1 MTDIQLHLKEIL
13 AELPPQ
19 TRLVAVS
26 KFHPAEAIR
35 EAYDMGQR
43 IFGESKVQEL
53 TGKYESLPKDI
64 EWHFIGHLQTN
75 KVKYIAPFVSMIH
88 AVDSFKLLCEIDKQ
102 AAKVNRV
109 IPCLLEMH
117 VAQEE
122 SKFGFT
128 FEECRAPLAEG
139 EWKNLS
145 HVSIAGI
152 MGMASYTDDLHQIQ
166 QEFQSLSD
174 FFKELKN
181 SYFSGNSQFC
191 ELSMGMSHDYP
202 EAVKRGSTLVR
213 VGSKIFGDRIY

>member
-128 FEECRAPLAEG
+128 FEECRALLAEG

-145 HVSIAGI
+145 HISIAGI

>member
-26 KFHPAEAIR
+26 KLHPAEAIR

-128 FEECRAPLAEG
+128 FEECRALLAEG

>member
-53 TGKYESLPKDI
+53 TDKYESLPKDI

-128 FEECRAPLAEG
+128 FEECRALLAEG

>member
-128 FEECRAPLAEG
+128 FEECRALLAEG

-174 FFKELKN
+174 FFKELRN

>member
-128 FEECRAPLAEG
+128 FEECRALLAEG

-174 FFKELKN
+174 FFKELKS

>member
-88 AVDSFKLLCEIDKQ
+88 AADSFKLLCEIDRQ

-128 FEECRAPLAEG
+128 FEECRALLAEG
-139 EWKNLS
+139 EWRNLS

-174 FFKELKN
+174 FFEELKN
-181 SYFSGNSQFC
+181 SYFSGDSQFC

>member
-88 AVDSFKLLCEIDKQ
+88 AGDSFKLLCEIDKQ

-128 FEECRAPLAEG
+128 FEECRALLAEG

>member
-1 MTDIQLHLKEIL
+1 
-13 AELPPQ
+13 
-19 TRLVAVS
+19 
-26 KFHPAEAIR
+26 
-35 EAYDMGQR
+35 MGQR

-128 FEECRAPLAEG
+128 FEECRALLAEG

-174 FFKELKN
+174 FSKN
-181 SYFSGNSQFC
+181 
-191 ELSMGMSHDYP
+191 
-202 EAVKRGSTLVR
+202 
-213 VGSKIFGDRIY
+213 

>member
-128 FEECRAPLAEG
+128 FEECRALLAEG
-139 EWKNLS
+139 KWKNLS

>member
-128 FEECRAPLAEG
+128 FEECRALLAEG

-145 HVSIAGI
+145 HVSISGI

-202 EAVKRGSTLVR
+202 EAVKKGSTLVR

>member
-53 TGKYESLPKDI
+53 TDKYESLPKDI

-128 FEECRAPLAEG
+128 FEECRALLAEG

-181 SYFSGNSQFC
+181 SYFSENSQFC

>member
-128 FEECRAPLAEG
+128 FEECRALLAER

>member
-1 MTDIQLHLKEIL
+1 MTNIQLHLKEIL

-128 FEECRAPLAEG
+128 FEECRALLAEG

>member
-53 TGKYESLPKDI
+53 TGKYESLPEDI

-128 FEECRAPLAEG
+128 FEECRALLAEG

>member
-88 AVDSFKLLCEIDKQ
+88 AADSFKLLCEINRQ

-128 FEECRAPLAEG
+128 FEECRALLAEG
-139 EWKNLS
+139 EWRNLS

-174 FFKELKN
+174 FFEELKN

>member
-88 AVDSFKLLCEIDKQ
+88 AADSFKLLCEIDKQ

-128 FEECRAPLAEG
+128 FEECRALLAEG

-145 HVSIAGI
+145 HVSIVGI

>member
-64 EWHFIGHLQTN
+64 KWHFIGHLQTN

-128 FEECRAPLAEG
+128 FEECRALLAEG

>member
-35 EAYDMGQR
+35 EAYDMGQH

-128 FEECRAPLAEG
+128 FEECRALLAEG

-213 VGSKIFGDRIY
+213 VGSKIFGERIS

>member
-26 KFHPAEAIR
+26 KFHPTEAIR

-128 FEECRAPLAEG
+128 FEECRALLAEG

-145 HVSIAGI
+145 HVYIAGI

>member
-88 AVDSFKLLCEIDKQ
+88 AVDSFKLLCEIDRQ

-128 FEECRAPLAEG
+128 FEECWALLAEG

>member
-1 MTDIQLHLKEIL
+1 MKK
-13 AELPPQ
+13 ELPQ
-19 TRLVAVS
+19 SVTLVAVS
-26 KFHPAEAIR
+26 KFHPTEALMA
-35 EAYDMGQR
+35 AYDAGQR
-43 IFGESKVQEL
+43 VFGESRAQEL
-53 TGKYESLPKDI
+53 VQKAETMPSDVQ
-64 EWHFIGHLQTN
+64 WHFIGHLQTN

-117 VAQEE
+117 VSQEE

-128 FEECRAPLAEG
+128 FEECRALLAEG

>member
-102 AAKVNRV
+102 AAKVNHV

-128 FEECRAPLAEG
+128 FEECRALLAEG

>member
-102 AAKVNRV
+102 AAKINRV

-128 FEECRAPLAEG
+128 FEECRALLAEG

>member
-102 AAKVNRV
+102 AAKINRV

-128 FEECRAPLAEG
+128 FEECRALLAEG

-181 SYFSGNSQFC
+181 SYFSGYSQFC